1 MVAFLLQTEI
11 VPLSLR
17 VMESGSELSKTV
29 ATFIV
34 QKVLTDDRGLHYIC
48 ATYERFFAVATVLN
62 NMVALLAEQPSA
74 RLLKH
79 VVRCY
84 HRLADNAK
92 ARDAMRSSLPLPFR
106 DGSFLRAL
114 KNDATT
120 KKCLLQLLTVLQ
132 VPITETQ

>member
-1 MVAFLLQTEI
+1 M
-11 VPLSLR
+11 
-17 VMESGSELSKTV
+17 G
-29 ATFIV
+29 
-34 QKVLTDDRGLHYIC
+34 
-48 ATYERFFAVATVLN
+48 TVLS
-62 NMVALLAEQPSA
+62 NMSLMLAEQPSA

-84 HRLADNAK
+84 HRLADNPK

-120 KKCLLQLLTVLQ
+120 KKCLSQLLTVLAVQ
-132 VPITETQ
+132 MPEGAN